1 MRRLTTLALTAP
13 ALGLMTALAIGAPAS
28 AGSATAQAYLQ
39 PINDP
44 NASGEAFVD
53 VQGNKITVTMAAT
66 GLVPDQPHAAHI
78 HFGADAR
85 HECPTF
91 RMDDTNPRNGRLATL
106 EGVPA
111 YGPVAVSLTEFGA
124 TDPGAALAID
134 RFDTAP
140 GGELTYQRGSI
151 KVSRAVSLAIQTGQ
165 AVVVVHG
172 VQYNHTHEYD
182 AGGPSDLNPSLPAE
196 ATDPAICG
204 VLEVTS
210 SRGGGR

>member
-78 HFGADAR
+78 HFGDDAR

-91 RMDDTNPRNGRLATL
+91 AMDDTHHDHRLATL

-124 TDPGAALAID
+124 TDPGTALAIE

-140 GGELTYQRGSI
+140 
-151 KVSRAVSLAIQTGQ
+151 
-165 AVVVVHG
+165 
-172 VQYNHTHEYD
+172 
-182 AGGPSDLNPSLPAE
+182 E
-196 ATDPAICG
+196 ATSPTSAAAPKSPVRCRWRSSPARPSSSSTACSTTTRRHTTTKSRP
-204 VLEVTS
+204 TS
-210 SRGGGR
+210 TRACRPRPRIRPSAACSR